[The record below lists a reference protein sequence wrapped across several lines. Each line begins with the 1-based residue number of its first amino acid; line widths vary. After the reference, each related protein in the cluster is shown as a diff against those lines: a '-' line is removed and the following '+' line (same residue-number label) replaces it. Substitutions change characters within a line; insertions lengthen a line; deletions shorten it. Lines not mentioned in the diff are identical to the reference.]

1 MRDASREEGDMTPSR
16 RRSPAFI
23 PFAVLTIA
31 GLFVLDGI
39 ASGVVLVFASL
50 AFFVACIV
58 NLRGERVVGGKYGP
72 LGL

>member
-1 MRDASREEGDMTPSR
+1 MNLSHR
-16 RRSPAFI
+16 RWALFV

-31 GLFVLDGI
+31 GLFVLDGV
-39 ASGVVLVFASL
+39 ASGVVLAFATL

-58 NLRGERVVGGKYGP
+58 HLRGERVVGGKYGP